1 MSCPFAGLATRY
13 TLKDERVSVRICG
26 AVPYERA
33 SDPEDLPLPSVCFS
47 QAAWQS
53 CPHYLRLIQR
63 KEVAQR
69 LGLMPFDGDTEA
81 AHASG
86 NGNGAAFA
94 DEIVTLDRRRAPVFE
109 ERRRSRPPKSVL

>member
-53 CPHYLRLIQR
+53 CPHYLRLTQR
-63 KEVAQR
+63 KEVAER
-69 LGLMPFDGDTEA
+69 LALLARAEADGVEYFDGNGVSEA
-81 AHASG
+81 A
-86 NGNGAAFA
+86 
-94 DEIVTLDRRRAPVFE
+94 EMVTL
-109 ERRRSRPPKSVL
+109 ERRGAPQIEFGRASCRASV

>member
-1 MSCPFAGLATRY
+1 
-13 TLKDERVSVRICG
+13 LKDERVSVRICG

-69 LGLMPFDGDTEA
+69 LGLVPPDGDTA
-81 AHASG
+81 ADHPFA
-86 NGNGAAFA
+86 NGNGAASA
-94 DEIVTLDRRRAPVFE
+94 DESVTRDRRRAPVYE

>member
-69 LGLMPFDGDTEA
+69 LGLVPADGDTA
-81 AHASG
+81 PAHT
-86 NGNGAAFA
+86 NGNGDGALIAE
-94 DEIVTLDRRRAPVFE
+94 EIVTLDRRHAPAFE
-109 ERRRSRPPKSVL
+109 ERRRGRPPKSLL

>member
-33 SDPEDLPLPSVCFS
+33 SDPDDLPLPSVCFS

-69 LGLMPFDGDTEA
+69 LGLVPPDGDTAA
-81 AHASG
+81 AHPSG
-86 NGNGAAFA
+86 NGNGAAA
-94 DEIVTLDRRRAPVFE
+94 DEIVTLDRRRAVYE
-109 ERRRSRPPKSVL
+109 ERRRNRPPKSVL